1 MIAAVDGK
9 TIISAWGYQWQ
20 HWSTGSM
27 AVNKRTVQ
35 QVQIPPEVHQGVK
48 LLAGQKADA
57 TMNEVYDQAV
67 GWFLKSR
74 AKKSFNY
81 YLASTKRGKY
91 TSMWIDTALLD
102 RVRVIAARDA
112 VSISRVI
119 YTALVLYLE
128 DKDVI

>member
-1 MIAAVDGK
+1 M
-9 TIISAWGYQWQ
+9 
-20 HWSTGSM
+20 GSV
-27 AVNKRTVQ
+27 AENKRTVQ

-48 LLAGQKADA
+48 LLANQGADA

-67 GWFLKSR
+67 DWFLKSR

-91 TSMWIDTALLD
+91 TSMWIDTGLID
-102 RVRVIAARDA
+102 RVRVVAARDA

-119 YTALVLYLE
+119 FTALVLYLE
-128 DKDVI
+128 DQKVI

>member
-1 MIAAVDGK
+1 
-9 TIISAWGYQWQ
+9 
-20 HWSTGSM
+20 M
-27 AVNKRTVQ
+27 AENNRTVQ
-35 QVQIPPEVHQGVK
+35 QIQMPPEVHQGVK
-48 LLAGQKADA
+48 LLASQSTDT
-57 TMNEVYDQAV
+57 TMMDVYDQAV
-67 GWFLKSR
+67 EWFLASR

-91 TSMWIDTALLD
+91 TSLWISTKLLD

-128 DKDVI
+128 EKKVI